1 MISLLSFVPSCLRGS
16 LPAFAFA
23 LTLRHYCLCLGVLG
37 ALVVPLA
44 LHAADPPKNQNLPKE
59 LAGNDDVQQYIEKF
73 PGRGAVGD
81 PNSKPL
87 SAAESIKTFK
97 VPDDLVIETVLS
109 EPIVAQPLH
118 ISFDER
124 GRMWV
129 VQYLQYPFPAGLKV
143 IKYDEHLRAV
153 FDKTPLPP
161 PHGDKGR
168 DKITIHEDTDG
179 DGTYDKHK
187 TFVDGLNI
195 ATSCA
200 VGRGG
205 VWVLN
210 PPYLLFYPDKDKD
223 DVPDSDPVVHLE
235 GFGLED
241 THAVANSLTWGPDGW
256 LYGCNGSTTHCY
268 ITRPGLDK
276 TPTHF
281 KGQAI
286 WRYHPTE
293 KRFEIFA
300 EGGGNTFGIEFDKA
314 GRLFS
319 GHNGGNTRGFH
330 YVQGGYSQKSWGKHG
345 ELTNPYAFGFFPQ
358 MKHEGMNERFSHTFI
373 IYEGGALGEKYEGK
387 MFAPVPLHN
396 YVALSEIMP
405 DGSTFKTRD
414 LEQVITTTD
423 KWFRPV
429 DIKAGPDGAIYIADW
444 YDTRLTHVDPRDTWD
459 RERGRIYRVRKKGA
473 MSEKFVWDDD
483 HFKSLLSKN
492 KWVRQIWVNHVQREI
507 QHEDPKFPY
516 HRGTI
521 WGVGHGVEQKDEQLT
536 LGYLQIW
543 SQYLD
548 QDSLADFHGADAIKS
563 FLEIEMPVVR
573 EWGARR
579 SGDKP
584 EFGAKMW
591 EEFAKLAYLEKNIHV
606 RSQLASTAKRLPG
619 KQGLPILK
627 NLAYRDEDAKDPHI
641 PLLIW
646 WGIESKATSDRDL
659 VLELF
664 NTSESYQHPILRDTV
679 MGRLARRYAAEP
691 TPENLSA
698 LAKLLQ
704 RAPAAAEK
712 KILLDGINAAFAGR
726 SIPRLPKELAEQLL
740 ASSNAADETP
750 TTIAL
755 RMRLGDK
762 LATDYVLKFVQ
773 DDAEQQ
779 QDQRVAYL
787 SLLGE
792 VGPPAAGSVLLKVAL
807 TDQSHSARRAALTAL
822 QRFDDAQLGQ
832 QLVASYDKLP
842 ADQGVRPAAIDILA
856 ARKAWATALVD
867 AVAAKTIPAADVAPE
882 VIERLRLH
890 GDAHIDELLPKL
902 FGRTRTTPQEK
913 LDEIAKVRKL
923 LDGGSGNALA
933 GKDLYTKSC
942 AKCHTLFNEGGKIGP
957 DLTGYERTN
966 LDFMLLSLIDPSA
979 FIREEFTTFQV
990 VTDDGLVLAGF
1001 ITERG
1006 EKTITMQTSDKG
1018 EVILDKEHIEDG
1030 PRAIATSLM
1039 PERQLADFTDEQIRD
1054 LFAYLQRKAPVKK

>member
-1 MISLLSFVPSCLRGS
+1 MPLPPPSCLHRASVSPWCLFLCAALILTGS
-16 LPAFAFA
+16 PAIP
-23 LTLRHYCLCLGVLG
+23 LRAQELNNE
-37 ALVVPLA
+37 
-44 LHAADPPKNQNLPKE
+44 KLPKE
-59 LAGNDDVQQYIEKF
+59 LAGNEDVQQYIEKF

-81 PNSKPL
+81 PSIKPL
-87 SAAESIKTFK
+87 SVEESLKTFT
-97 VPDDLVIETVLS
+97 VPDDLVLETVLA

-168 DKITIHEDTDG
+168 DKITIHEDTNG

-200 VGRGG
+200 VGREG

-223 DVPDSDPVVHLE
+223 DVPDGDPIVHLE

-256 LYGCNGSTTHCY
+256 LYGATGSTTHSY
-268 ITRPGLDK
+268 IMRPKLDK

-286 WRYHPTE
+286 WRYHPTQ

-300 EGGGNTFGIEFDKA
+300 EGGGNTFCVEFDKA

-330 YVQGGYSQKSWGKHG
+330 YVQGGYYQKSWGKHG
-345 ELTNPYAFGFFPQ
+345 ELTNPHAYGFFPQ
-358 MKHEGMNERFSHTFI
+358 MKHEGMPERFSHCFI

-396 YVALSEIMP
+396 YVALAEVLS
-405 DGSTFKTRD
+405 DGSTFKTCD
-414 LEQVITTTD
+414 IDKVITTTD

-459 RERGRIYRVRKKGA
+459 RERGRIYRLRAKNE
-473 MSEKFVWDDD
+473 SLRP
-483 HFKSLLSKN
+483 KSSDLSGKVVYKHSYTN
-492 KWVRQIWVNHVQREI
+492 KWEKQTVERRMRE
-507 QHEDPKFPY
+507 
-516 HRGTI
+516 
-521 WGVGHGVEQKDEQLT
+521 DENLNP
-536 LGYLQIW
+536 GN
-543 SQYLD
+543 
-548 QDSLADFHGADAIKS
+548 DAI
-563 FLEIEMPVVR
+563 FYFAEYPMLLPELMNAV
-573 EWGARR
+573 GASVEEARLPYGSQASPQHRVWMIRR
-579 SGDKP
+579 LGDLGILP
-584 EFGAKMW
+584 EP
-591 EEFAKLAYLEKNIHV
+591 FAQDLLDAASEDQSVHV

-627 NLAYRDEDAKDPHI
+627 NLSHRDEDATDPHM

-646 WGIESKATSDRDL
+646 WGVESKATSDRDL

-664 NTSESYQHPILRDTV
+664 NTSDSYQHPILRDAV

-691 TPENLSA
+691 TPENLAA
-698 LAKLLQ
+698 LTKLLD
-704 RAPAAAEK
+704 RAPGAAEK
-712 KILLDGINAAFAGR
+712 KILLDGISAAFAGR
-726 SIPRLPKELAEQLL
+726 SIRGLPKELA
-740 ASSNAADETP
+740 AAMLSAAPADANSPVTVS
-750 TTIAL
+750 L
-755 RMRLGDK
+755 KLRLGD
-762 LATDYVLKFVQ
+762 ADAQAYVLKYIQ
-773 DDAEQQ
+773 NDDPNLKA
-779 QDQRVAYL
+779 QRIEYL
-787 SLLGE
+787 TLLGE
-792 VGPPAAGSVLLKVAL
+792 VGPREAAPVLLDVAL
-807 TDQSHSARRAALTAL
+807 TSQWHSVRRAALTAL
-822 QRFDDAQLGQ
+822 QRFDDVELGHK
-832 QLVASYDKLP
+832 LIASYDKLP
-842 ADQGVRPAAIDILA
+842 TDQDVRPTAIDVLTS
-856 ARKAWATALVD
+856 RQTWAIALVD
-867 AVAAKTIPAADVAPE
+867 AVADKKISASDITPE
-882 VIERLRLH
+882 VIERLALH
-890 GDAHIDELLPKL
+890 GDAHIDELLPRL
-902 FGRTRTTPQEK
+902 FGRIRTTPEEK
-913 LDEIAKVRKL
+913 LAEIAKVRKL
-923 LDGGSGNALA
+923 LDGASGNALA
-933 GKDLYTKSC
+933 GKQLFTQSC
-942 AKCHTLFNEGGKIGP
+942 AKCHVLFNEGGKIGP
-957 DLTGYERTN
+957 DLTGYERDN
-966 LDFMLLSLIDPSA
+966 LDFMLLSVIDPSA

-1006 EKTITMQTSDKG
+1006 EKTITMQTSDRG
-1018 EVILDKEHIEDG
+1018 EVILDKASIEDG
-1030 PRAIATSLM
+1030 PRAIPTSLM
-1039 PERQLADFTDEQIRD
+1039 PERQLADFSDEQIRD
-1054 LFAYLQRKAPVKK
+1054 LFAYLRRKAPVKE

>member
-1 MISLLSFVPSCLRGS
+1 MVSDGLRANMKFS
-16 LPAFAFA
+16 AFAF
-23 LTLRHYCLCLGVLG
+23 LGVLG
-37 ALVVPLA
+37 ALVVLPLSLSA
-44 LHAADPPKNQNLPKE
+44 EPVRNERMPPD
-59 LAGNDDVQQYIEKF
+59 LAGNKEVQQYIERF

-81 PNSKPL
+81 PSSKPL
-87 SAAESIKTFK
+87 SVEESLKTFTL
-97 VPDDLVIETVLS
+97 PDDLVIETVLA
-109 EPIVAQPLH
+109 EPIVRQPLH

-129 VQYLQYPFPAGLKV
+129 VQYLQYPFPEGLKV

-256 LYGCNGSTTHCY
+256 LYGATGSTTHSY
-268 ITRPGLDK
+268 IMRPKLDK

-286 WRYHPTE
+286 WRYHPVD

-300 EGGGNTFGIEFDKA
+300 EGGGNTFCIEFDKE

-330 YVQGGYSQKSWGKHG
+330 YVQGGYYQKSWGKHG

-358 MKHEGMNERFSHTFI
+358 MKHEGMNERFSHSFI
-373 IYEGGALGEKYEGK
+373 IYEGGALGDKYEGK
-387 MFAPVPLHN
+387 MFALVPLHN
-396 YVALSEIMP
+396 YVALSEITP

-414 LEQVITTTD
+414 LEQVIKTTD

-459 RERGRIYRVRKKGA
+459 RERGRIYRVRKKTPSGRKYA
-473 MSEKFVWDDD
+473 MPVTADVLDFSP
-483 HFKSLLSKN
+483 N
-492 KWVRQIWVNHVQREI
+492 KWRRQTVQRLLR
-507 QHEDPKFPY
+507 ED
-516 HRGTI
+516 
-521 WGVGHGVEQKDEQLT
+521 
-536 LGYLQIW
+536 
-543 SQYLD
+543 
-548 QDSLADFHGADAIKS
+548 ADFKLSEIELFFLPPAWPNFLPEYWKATGQGFDAIEPSAMEKDS
-563 FLEIEMPVVR
+563 QFR
-573 EWGARR
+573 EWYIRLW
-579 SGDKP
+579 GDRLPVP
-584 EFGAKMW
+584 EKSVAAFIKW
-591 EEFAKLAYLEKNIHV
+591 SSTEKDIHV

-627 NLAYRDEDAKDPHI
+627 ALSHRDEDAKDPHI

-646 WGIESKATSDRDL
+646 WGIESKATSDREL

-664 NTSESYQHPILRDTV
+664 NTPESWKHPILRDTV
-679 MGRLARRYAAEP
+679 MGRLAQRYSAEP
-691 TPENLSA
+691 TPENLQA
-698 LAKLLQ
+698 LAKLLE
-704 RAPAAAEK
+704 RAPGDAER
-712 KILLDGINAAFAGR
+712 KILLDGLNAAFAGR
-726 SIPRLPKELAEQLL
+726 SIPKLPKEFAQQLL

-773 DDAEQQ
+773 DDAEKQQ
-779 QDQRVAYL
+779 NQRIEYL
-787 SLLGE
+787 ALLGE
-792 VGPPAAGSVLLKVAL
+792 VGPKDAGPVLLKVAL
-807 TDQSHSARRAALTAL
+807 NDQSHSARRAALTAL
-822 QRFDDAQLGQ
+822 QRFDDAEVGKELI
-832 QLVASYDKLP
+832 ASYAKLP
-842 ADQGVRPAAIDILA
+842 SDQGVRATAIDTLA
-856 ARKAWATALVD
+856 SRKTWTLALLD
-867 AVAAKTIPAADVAPE
+867 AVADDTIPKADISAE

-890 GDAHIDELLPKL
+890 GDAELDARLTKL

-913 LDEIAKVRKL
+913 LDEIAKVRQL

-933 GKDLYTKSC
+933 GKDLFHKSC
-942 AKCHTLFNEGGKIGP
+942 AKCHTLFGEGGKIGP
-957 DLTGYERTN
+957 DLTGYERDN
-966 LDFMLLSLIDPSA
+966 LDFLLLSIIDPSA
-979 FIREEFTTFQV
+979 FIREEYTTFQAQ
-990 VTDDGLVLAGF
+990 TDDGLVLAGF

-1006 EKTITMQTSDKG
+1006 DKTITMQTSDRG
-1018 EVILDKEHIEDG
+1018 QVILDKDSLEDG
-1030 PRAIATSLM
+1030 PRAIPLSLM
-1039 PERQLADFTDEQIRD
+1039 PERQLADYSDQQIRD
-1054 LFAYLQRKAPVKK
+1054 LFAFLRRKAPIK

>member
-1 MISLLSFVPSCLRGS
+1 MLRRSHVPRPIVSLYKASDMFTYLPKYLLSLPLLRAS
-16 LPAFAFA
+16 VSPW
-23 LTLRHYCLCLGVLG
+23 LTLFLLAATVAG
-37 ALVVPLA
+37 AE
-44 LHAADPPKNQNLPKE
+44 PKKNEKLPSN
-59 LAGNDDVQQYIEKF
+59 LAGNEDVQQYIEKF

-81 PNSKPL
+81 PQSKPL
-87 SAAESIKTFK
+87 SVEESLKTFTLL
-97 VPDDLVIETVLS
+97 DDLVIETVLA
-109 EPIVAQPLH
+109 EPVVAQPLH

-195 ATSCA
+195 VTSCA

-256 LYGCNGSTTHCY
+256 LYGATGSTTHSY
-268 ITRPGLDK
+268 VMRPKLDK

-286 WRYHPTE
+286 WRYHPVD

-300 EGGGNTFGIEFDKA
+300 EGGGNTFCIEFDKQ

-330 YVQGGYSQKSWGKHG
+330 YVQGGYYQKSWGKHG

-358 MKHEGMNERFSHTFI
+358 MKHDGMNERFSHCFI

-396 YVALSEIMP
+396 YVALSEITP

-414 LEQVITTTD
+414 IDKVITTTD

-459 RERGRIYRVRKKGA
+459 REKGRIYRVRAKDLKKRIKPTDFTA
-473 MSEKFVWDDD
+473 KDAHRFMYF
-483 HFKSLLSKN
+483 N
-492 KWVRQIWVNHVQREI
+492 KWERQTVQRLMREDKDFKLPGLDAFFYFPEYPMLVPEI
-507 QHEDPKFPY
+507 MNATNTKF
-516 HRGTI
+516 
-521 WGVGHGVEQKDEQLT
+521 E
-536 LGYLQIW
+536 
-543 SQYLD
+543 
-548 QDSLADFHGADAIKS
+548 
-563 FLEIEMPVVR
+563 EIEMAYGNTSSPLHR
-573 EWGARR
+573 EWIIRR
-579 SGDKP
+579 MGDCGTITAAHEKS
-584 EFGAKMW
+584 
-591 EEFAKLAYLEKNIHV
+591 FAKAAAEERDIHV

-619 KQGLPILK
+619 KQGLPILRA
-627 NLAYRDEDAKDPHI
+627 LAHRDEDAKDPHI

-646 WGIESKATSDRDL
+646 WGIESKATSDREL

-664 NTSESYQHPILRDTV
+664 NTPESWKRPILRDTV
-679 MGRLARRYAAEP
+679 MGRLAQRYAAEP
-691 TPENLSA
+691 TPENLAA
-698 LAKLLQ
+698 LTKLLET
-704 RAPAAAEK
+704 APGVAEK
-712 KILLDGINAAFAGR
+712 KIVLDGINAAFAGR
-726 SIPRLPKELAEQLL
+726 SIRGLPKELAAAMLTAASGDPKNPATL
-740 ASSNAADETP
+740 A
-750 TTIAL
+750 L
-755 RMRLGDK
+755 KVRLGDQAAISQV
-762 LATDYVLKFVQ
+762 LAFVS
-773 DDAEQQ
+773 DDAEATQP
-779 QDQRVAYL
+779 QRIAYL
-787 SLLGE
+787 ALLGE
-792 VGPPAAGSVLLKVAL
+792 VGPKTSGPVLLKVAL
-807 TDQSHSARRAALTAL
+807 NDQSHVARRAALTAL
-822 QRFDDAQLGQ
+822 QRFEDAKLGVD
-832 QLVASYDKLP
+832 LIAGYAKLP
-842 ADQGVRPAAIDILA
+842 SDQDVRATAIDVLA
-856 ARKAWATALVD
+856 SRKAWSLALVD
-867 AVAAKTIPAADVAPE
+867 AVAAKHIPMADIAPE
-882 VIERLRLH
+882 VVERLRLH

-913 LDEIAKVRKL
+913 LEEIAKVRKL

-933 GKDLYTKSC
+933 GKDLFNQTC

-957 DLTGYERTN
+957 DLTGYERDN
-966 LDFMLLSLIDPSA
+966 LDFMLLSILDPSA
-979 FIREEFTTFQV
+979 FIREEYTTFQAQ
-990 VTDDGLVLAGF
+990 TDDGLVLAGF

-1006 EKTITMQTSDKG
+1006 EQTITMQTSDRG
-1018 EVILDKEHIEDG
+1018 QVILDKASIEDG
-1030 PRAIATSLM
+1030 PRAIPLSLM
-1039 PERQLADFTDEQIRD
+1039 PERQLADYSDEQIRD
-1054 LFAYLQRKAPVKK
+1054 LFAYLRRKAPVKQ

>member
-1 MISLLSFVPSCLRGS
+1 MINIIRYTLARRMDGLLRASVSPWCRVL
-16 LPAFAFA
+16 L
-23 LTLRHYCLCLGVLG
+23 LG
-37 ALVVPLA
+37 ALVVPSSSFSAEPLKNEK
-44 LHAADPPKNQNLPKE
+44 PPPN
-59 LAGNDDVQQYIEKF
+59 LAGNEDVQQYIEKF

-87 SAAESIKTFK
+87 SVVESLKTFT
-97 VPDDLVIETVLS
+97 VPDDLVIETVLA

-161 PHGDKGR
+161 PHGEKGR

-223 DVPDSDPVVHLE
+223 DVPDSDPIVHLE

-256 LYGCNGSTTHCY
+256 LYGATGSTTHSY
-268 ITRPGLDK
+268 VMRPKLDK

-286 WRYHPTE
+286 WRYHPTD

-300 EGGGNTFGIEFDKA
+300 EGGGNTFCIEFDKE

-330 YVQGGYSQKSWGKHG
+330 YVQGGYYQKSWGKHG

-358 MKHEGMNERFSHTFI
+358 MKHEGMNERFSHCFI
-373 IYEGGALGEKYEGK
+373 IYEGGALGPKYEGK

-396 YVALSEIMP
+396 YVALSEITP

-414 LEQVITTTD
+414 IEQVITTTD

-459 RERGRIYRVRKKGA
+459 RERGRIYRVRAKDPKRRPTPA
-473 MSEKFVWDDD
+473 NMAAKDAY
-483 HFKSLLSKN
+483 KSWRSN
-492 KWVRQIWVNHVQREI
+492 KWEVQTLQRLIGDRAYPEMADVEASFIAHEYPSMLAALSEARGERFAPSMLPEGNQTMPRHVEWVIRLA
-507 QHEDPKFPY
+507 
-516 HRGTI
+516 G
-521 WGVGHGVEQKDEQLT
+521 
-536 LGYLQIW
+536 
-543 SQYLD
+543 D
-548 QDSLADFHGADAIKS
+548 QPSVSDAFALSMANGA
-563 FLEIEMPVVR
+563 
-573 EWGARR
+573 AR
-579 SGDKP
+579 D
-584 EFGAKMW
+584 
-591 EEFAKLAYLEKNIHV
+591 KNIHV

-627 NLAYRDEDAKDPHI
+627 ALSHRDEDAKDPYI

-646 WGIESKATSDRDL
+646 WGIESKATSDRAL

-664 NTSESYQHPILRDTV
+664 NTPESYQHPILRDTV
-679 MGRLARRYAAEP
+679 MGRLAQRYAAEP
-691 TPENLSA
+691 TPENLQA
-698 LAKLLQ
+698 LAKLLA
-704 RAPAAAEK
+704 RAPGDAER
-712 KILLDGINAAFAGR
+712 KILLDGLNAAFAGR
-726 SIPRLPKELAEQLL
+726 SIPKLPKALAEQLL
-740 ASSNAADETP
+740 ASANAADETP
-750 TTIAL
+750 TTVAL
-755 RMRLGDK
+755 RVRLADK

-773 DDAEQQ
+773 DDNEKQQ
-779 QDQRVAYL
+779 MQRIEYL
-787 SLLGE
+787 ALLGE
-792 VGPPAAGSVLLKVAL
+792 VGPKEAGAVLLKVAL
-807 TDQSHSARRAALTAL
+807 SDQSHSARKAALAAL
-822 QRFDDAQLGQ
+822 QRFDEAQLGRD
-832 QLVASYDKLP
+832 LIASYTKLP
-842 ADQGVRPAAIDILA
+842 SDQDVRATAIDTLA
-856 ARKAWATALVD
+856 ARKTWTLALLD
-867 AVAAKTIPAADVAPE
+867 AVSDNTIPKTDITAE

-890 GDAHIDELLPKL
+890 GDAELDARLTKL

-933 GKDLYTKSC
+933 GKDLFTKSC
-942 AKCHTLFNEGGKIGP
+942 AKCHVLFGEGGKIGP
-957 DLTGYERTN
+957 DLTGYERDN
-966 LDFMLLSLIDPSA
+966 LDFMLLSISDPSA
-979 FIREEFTTFQV
+979 FIREEFTTFQTQ
-990 VTDDGLVLAGF
+990 TDDGLVLAGF

-1006 EKTITMQTSDKG
+1006 EQTITMQTSDRG
-1018 EVILDKEHIEDG
+1018 QVILDKASIEDG
-1030 PRAIATSLM
+1030 PRAIPLSLM
-1039 PERQLADFTDEQIRD
+1039 PERQLADFSDEQIRD
-1054 LFAYLQRKAPVKK
+1054 LFAYLRRKAPVKK